1 MKLAAVNLS
10 RLDFDVDKSLAKEV
24 WKISHEWN
32 KSWAFQKDKPEM
44 LLRGGKKQE
53 TQMFPLKQDRA

>member
-1 MKLAAVNLS
+1 MKLAAVNMS

-24 WKISHEWN
+24 WKVSHEWN

-44 LLRGGKKQE
+44 PLKGEKIKE
-53 TQMFPLKQDRA
+53 TQMFPL